1 MFTIVDLLY
10 WLFLCLFLT
19 CITILYRCFLHQLFY
34 FVYVYYRVKAR
45 RLYLKWKN
53 KITPFQVKN
62 NTLLYRLGGD
72 VYTYHFKEEAL
83 LPKRLFD
90 LLVISDGLDRDL
102 TSQVLDLA
110 GPYGNYYG
118 LVVTPRD
125 LNVERVC
132 INDEVYNRCDTLPN
146 LSRYVL

>member
-1 MFTIVDLLY
+1 MLTIVDLLY

-132 INDEVYNRCDTLPN
+132 INEEVYNRCDTLPN

>member
-19 CITILYRCFLHQLFY
+19 CITILYRCFLHQLCY

-45 RLYLKWKN
+45 RLYFKWKN